1 MNDNR
6 TSVSSNRWG
15 ELIELQ
21 PQQLIQ
27 IALLG
32 AGIGVVA
39 WVIALVVKHI
49 VLVPLFCGDP
59 TTGLCVGADNTAGA
73 IASVLAAFVGLL
85 GLVRLSVYR
94 PLLIV
99 VAVAIG
105 LWGLG
110 SLLSD
115 LLWFES
121 LGWTVLLYAIMYVL
135 FAWIVRPRSFVVT
148 LLLVLI
154 AVILVRLP
162 VL

>member
-1 MNDNR
+1 MNDNQ

-32 AGIGVVA
+32 AGIGAVA

-49 VLVPLFCGDP
+49 ALVPLFCGDP

-110 SLLSD
+110 SLLSG
-115 LLWFES
+115 LMWFES
-121 LGWTVLLYAIMYVL
+121 LGWMVLLHAIMYVL

>member
-1 MNDNR
+1 MSDNE

-32 AGIGVVA
+32 AGVGAAA
-39 WVIALVVKHI
+39 WVIALIVKQVV
-49 VLVPLFCGDP
+49 LTPLFCGDP
-59 TTGLCVGADNTAGA
+59 TAGLCVGADGTAGA
-73 IASVLAAFVGLL
+73 VATVLAGFVGLL
-85 GLVRLSVYR
+85 GLVRFSVYR

-99 VAVAIG
+99 IAAAVG
-105 LWGLG
+105 LWGLTG
-110 SLLSD
+110 LLSG

-121 LGWTVLLYAIMYVL
+121 LGWMVLLYAIMYAL
-135 FAWIVRPRSFVVT
+135 FAWLVRPRSFVVT
-148 LLLVLI
+148 LALVLI
-154 AVILVRLP
+154 AVILVRIP